1 MPQIPSES
9 HKKALW
15 REEEGEARRGRG
27 FWRVA
32 RYTSTGALTQA
43 VTASC
48 DSFAAMDL
56 NVAVPL
62 WILVYILPKLR
73 RKWFPVVVRG
83 RGGSAVCIKNLIS
96 RVG

>member
-32 RYTSTGALTQA
+32 RYIHQRA
-43 VTASC
+43 
-48 DSFAAMDL
+48 DSGGDSLLRLFRCYGSERRRPVMVFSLYFAKA
-56 NVAVPL
+56 AT
-62 WILVYILPKLR
+62 K
-73 RKWFPVVVRG
+73 VV
-83 RGGSAVCIKNLIS
+83 S
-96 RVG
+96 RMHQKFK